1 MFDTPL
7 YSYLATCIIAYLLG
21 ALPFGLLLARSRGVD
36 IRAVGSGNIGATN
49 VFRCIGKA
57 WGLLVYVL
65 DMLKGLLGATLLPS
79 LFSAQPEPD
88 LWLCTAGGCAAIA
101 GHNWPIYLRF
111 KGGKGIAT
119 TSGFL
124 LGLAPAAVGVGLAA
138 WIVIF
143 VTSRYVSLAS
153 ILAAV
158 AVAAFSWMHYG
169 GEERM
174 LPAVLSALCILAV
187 LRHRQNLIRLLSGTE
202 NRFNFKKKG
211 DKTKSN
217 T

>member
-7 YSYLATCIIAYLLG
+7 YSFLATCIIAYLIG
-21 ALPFGLLLARSRGVD
+21 ALPFGLLVAKSRGVD

-57 WGLLVYVL
+57 WGLCVYVL
-65 DMLKGLLGATLLPS
+65 DMLKGLLGTTLLPN
-79 LFSAQPEPD
+79 LYSAQTDPD
-88 LWLCTAGGCAAIA
+88 LLLCIAGGCAAIA

-124 LGLAPAAVGVGLAA
+124 LGLAPAAVGVGLGA
-138 WIVIF
+138 WIIIF
-143 VTSRYVSLAS
+143 LTARYVSLAS

-169 GEERM
+169 AEERM
-174 LPAVLSALCILAV
+174 LPTVLSALCMLAV
-187 LRHRQNLIRLLSGTE
+187 LRHRQNILRLLSGTE
-202 NRFNFKKKG
+202 NRFDFKKKG
-211 DKTKSN
+211 DKTQSN
-217 T
+217 P